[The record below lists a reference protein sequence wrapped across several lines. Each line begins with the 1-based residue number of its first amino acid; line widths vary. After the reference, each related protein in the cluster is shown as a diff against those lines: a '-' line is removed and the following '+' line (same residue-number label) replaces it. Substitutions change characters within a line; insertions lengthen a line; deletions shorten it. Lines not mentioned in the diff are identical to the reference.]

1 MNSINI
7 SIDLSLISSS
17 FIPNKSDNDVFDCQ
31 IWMNFIQYKCD
42 TRRKRGTINGS
53 LKSMYDVIRHDLRQ
67 KKIDRLLRLVGF
79 PSSVSFKFTRFLPGF
94 PRVLREG
101 GSGTGVGYGRSLE
114 QGKGGR
120 RDGDEGGG
128 GGPRLP
134 DWTNYIQWTSPE
146 QQRQQQQAALG
157 RRKKKRAKLR
167 KKKQVGKRTRTRG
180 TRRSGKFIS
189 LALGGPSRGF
199 DRFGFRWRNIRVVN
213 VDAPINGHRRPR
225 PHRLFSVPFYQLL
238 LGFNGCFSVLPYF
251 TGYHWV
257 WNGFCKVFFKN
268 NSVVF

>member
-67 KKIDRLLRLVGF
+67 KNIDRLLRLVGF

-167 KKKQVGKRTRTRG
+167 KKKQVGKKNKNKRNKKKRKIYFFGVGRAVEG
-180 TRRSGKFIS
+180 LRPFRFPLEEHSGCQ
-189 LALGGPSRGF
+189 
-199 DRFGFRWRNIRVVN
+199 RWRPNQWPPT
-213 VDAPINGHRRPR
+213 APP
-225 PHRLFSVPFYQLL
+225 PSPLL
-238 LGFNGCFSVLPYF
+238 RSVLPAF
-251 TGYHWV
+251 TG
-257 WNGFCKVFFKN
+257 F
-268 NSVVF
+268 